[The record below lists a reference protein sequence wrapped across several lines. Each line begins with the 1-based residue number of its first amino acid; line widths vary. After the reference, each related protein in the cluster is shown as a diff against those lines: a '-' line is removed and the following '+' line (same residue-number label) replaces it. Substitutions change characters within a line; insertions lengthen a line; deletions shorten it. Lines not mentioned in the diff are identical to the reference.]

1 VSPLQLGPPSEVAL
15 GGTVEGPPLGW
26 PLLAGAA
33 VLLVALLLLIA
44 RGQSAGDFLLGLRL
58 GLSGLVTKE
67 LRSRSRG
74 WRPVLVLTGYLLLL
88 SGGVLGFLYLVR
100 LGMGV
105 VPPTLGSQLFST
117 LALGAVVLLS
127 FIAPALTAGAV
138 SGERERRTLDLLLV
152 TRASALGLVV
162 GKLLGSLMYA
172 LFLLSASLPAFA
184 LVYLYGGVPP
194 SYLLMVFLVAVVTAL
209 THAAVALFLSAL
221 LRRTL
226 ATLVLSY
233 MLVLGVVFG
242 VPFVSGIANVTGQMQ
257 MSSRAMPMSGPVA
270 RSAVLEP
277 AWYSY
282 VSPVVSLA
290 SVLPAGSPDVDLVGA
305 VMRGV
310 LIPGGGFA
318 PQPSGLPLW
327 RRQYV
332 VGIDT
337 ATGRAETIVG
347 WAPWVYHFLLSGIA
361 SIFCVLVSALSVAP
375 IKPWRAAALRARRR
389 RAVTASA

>member
-1 VSPLQLGPPSEVAL
+1 VSQAPFVAVLNGPAVAV
-15 GGTVEGPPLGW
+15 VEGPPLGW
-26 PLLAGAA
+26 PLLGA
-33 VLLVALLLLIA
+33 ALLLLVGLLA
-44 RGQSAGDFLLGLRL
+44 LSTRGQSRRDFLLGLRF

-74 WRPVLVLTGYLLLL
+74 WRPVVVLTGYLLLL

-105 VPPTLGSQLFST
+105 IPPTLGSQLFST

-127 FIAPALTAGAV
+127 FITPALTAGAV

-162 GKLLGSLMYA
+162 GKLFGSLLYA
-172 LFLLSASLPAFA
+172 LFLLTASLPAFA

-194 SYLLMVFLVAVVTAL
+194 SYLLMVFLVAGVTAL
-209 THAAVALFLSAL
+209 THAALALFLSAL

-226 ATLVLSY
+226 AALVLSY
-233 MLVLGVVFG
+233 LLVIGVVFG
-242 VPFVSGIANVTGQMQ
+242 VPFVSGIANVAAQGQM
-257 MSSRAMPMSGPVA
+257 MSSRVRPMPASPVA
-270 RSAVLEP
+270 TAPAP

-290 SVLPAGSPDVDLVGA
+290 SVLPSGTPDTDLVGSA
-305 VMRGV
+305 MRGV

-318 PQPSGLPLW
+318 QQPSGLPLL
-327 RRQYV
+327 RRQYL
-332 VGIDT
+332 VGVDPT
-337 ATGRAETIVG
+337 TGQLETVIG
-347 WAPWVYHFLLSGIA
+347 WAPWVYHFLLGGIGSA
-361 SIFCVLVSALSVAP
+361 FCVLAASLVVAP
-375 IKPWRAAALRARRR
+375 VKPWRARSVRRP
-389 RAVTASA
+389 APATA

>member
-1 VSPLQLGPPSEVAL
+1 VSPTKVFL
-15 GGTVEGPPLGW
+15 GGPVPVDGGMLGGPPLGW
-26 PLLAGAA
+26 PLLGAAA
-33 VLLVALLLLIA
+33 VLLLGLLVLIT
-44 RGQSAGDFLLGLRL
+44 RGQSPGEFMLGLRL

-88 SGGVLGFLYLVR
+88 AGGVLSFLYLVR

-105 VPPTLGSQLFST
+105 IPPTLGSQLFST

-127 FIAPALTAGAV
+127 FIAPALTAGAI

-162 GKLLGSLMYA
+162 GKLLGSLLYA
-172 LFLLSASLPAFA
+172 LFLLAASLPAFA

-194 SYLLMVFLVAVVTAL
+194 SYLLMVFLVAGVTAL
-209 THAAVALFLSAL
+209 THAAVALFLSAV

-242 VPFVSGIANVTGQMQ
+242 VPFVAGIANVTGQAQ
-257 MSSRAMPMSGPVA
+257 MMPRARPMPGLPFGTA
-270 RSAVLEP
+270 AAPEP
-277 AWYSY
+277 GWYSY

-290 SVLPAGSPDVDLVGA
+290 SVLPAASPDADLVGA
-305 VMRGV
+305 IARGV
-310 LIPGGGFA
+310 LIPGGGFVQ
-318 PQPSGLPLW
+318 QPSGLPIW

-332 VGIDT
+332 VVFDPGQP
-337 ATGRAETIVG
+337 ETVVG
-347 WAPWVYHFLLSGIA
+347 WAPWVYHFLLSGIT
-361 SIFCVLVSALSVAP
+361 STFCVLVAALAVAP
-375 IKPWRAAALRARRR
+375 VKPWRAWTARRR
-389 RAVTASA
+389 RPAAALA